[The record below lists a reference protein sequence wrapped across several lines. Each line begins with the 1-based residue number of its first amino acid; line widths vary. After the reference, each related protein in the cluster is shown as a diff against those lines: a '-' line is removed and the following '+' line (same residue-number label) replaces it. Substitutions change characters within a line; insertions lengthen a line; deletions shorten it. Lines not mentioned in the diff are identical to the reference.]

1 MKHKFLALTSF
12 VFMVLLLSG
21 CTQNQQLHQKLII
34 QGVGIEKEEKNYKV
48 IVQALDF
55 QNPLNENEPN
65 TKVIETEGETVTE
78 ALDNISKQT
87 SLTAVYS
94 QNLMLILGE
103 KAAKFG
109 VNDFI
114 DFFIRHC
121 ETRPKV
127 KICISKTAFDILKIS
142 PNDKSLKSKNI
153 HDLVPLQLNSDV
165 LHFVSS
171 LKNEKTDPFAAW
183 IEMEG
188 KKEVHLKGAG
198 IFKGDKLESLL
209 EGKEAFGFMALKGT
223 PKFGSLVVNSEETG
237 DVTCRIEKVIPK
249 ISAKVNENDMPEF
262 EINLDTTASSFSLD
276 KNFYTHNPQQIT
288 GIIEENF
295 SKNLTEICENLLK
308 KTLKSKIDVFDF
320 AKILKN
326 SNPKY
331 FKKIE
336 DDWKEILPN
345 LNCKVSVKTKLK
357 VTGKE
362 PV

>member
-12 VFMVLLLSG
+12 VFMVLLLGG

-153 HDLVPLQLNSDV
+153 HDLVP
-165 LHFVSS
+165 
-171 LKNEKTDPFAAW
+171 
-183 IEMEG
+183 
-188 KKEVHLKGAG
+188 
-198 IFKGDKLESLL
+198 
-209 EGKEAFGFMALKGT
+209 
-223 PKFGSLVVNSEETG
+223 
-237 DVTCRIEKVIPK
+237 
-249 ISAKVNENDMPEF
+249 
-262 EINLDTTASSFSLD
+262 
-276 KNFYTHNPQQIT
+276 QI
-288 GIIEENF
+288 GRAH
-295 SKNLTEICENLLK
+295 
-308 KTLKSKIDVFDF
+308 V
-320 AKILKN
+320 
-326 SNPKY
+326 
-331 FKKIE
+331 
-336 DDWKEILPN
+336 
-345 LNCKVSVKTKLK
+345 
-357 VTGKE
+357 
-362 PV
+362 

>member
-1 MKHKFLALTSF
+1 MALFLG
-12 VFMVLLLSG
+12 G
-21 CTQNQQLHQKLII
+21 CTQNQQLHQKLIV

-55 QNPLNENEPN
+55 QNPLNEDEPN

-165 LHFVSS
+165 LHFVSG
-171 LKNEKTDPFAAW
+171 LKSEKTDPYAAW
-183 IEMEG
+183 IEAEG

-198 IFKGDKLESLL
+198 IFKEDKLQNLL

-237 DVTCRIEKVIPK
+237 DVTCRIEKSVPK
-249 ISAKVNENDMPEF
+249 ISVKTDKDSMPEF
-262 EINLDTTASSFSLD
+262 EINLDVTASSFSLD
-276 KNFYTHNPQQIT
+276 KNFYTHNPQQIAE
-288 GIIEENF
+288 IIENNF
-295 SKNLTEICENLLK
+295 SKNLTEICENLFK
-308 KTLKSKIDVFDF
+308 KTLESQIDVFDF

-326 SNPKY
+326 SNPNY

-336 DDWKEILPN
+336 KNWKEILPN
-345 LNCKVSVKTKLK
+345 LKIKMAVKTKLK